1 MVLLFVFVD
10 FAVNIINYR
19 EQLLAI
25 HFLLLSTL
33 MYYNVL
39 ALVIVI
45 TSNLT

>member
-10 FAVNIINYR
+10 FAVR